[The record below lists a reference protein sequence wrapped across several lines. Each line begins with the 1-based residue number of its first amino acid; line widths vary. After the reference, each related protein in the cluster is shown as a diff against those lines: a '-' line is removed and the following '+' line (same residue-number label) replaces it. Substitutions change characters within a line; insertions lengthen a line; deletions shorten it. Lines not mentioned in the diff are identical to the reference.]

1 MSVSQT
7 SFTSLC
13 LPVGSGGPGVAAG
26 VQGAAR
32 WIIIF
37 LKDFCPPP
45 PSVVAH
51 RKDGLTCGAF
61 GRHHLGRAD
70 SPPGKWYLCW
80 RKGWSFLF
88 SWEPVLGEGCS
99 WLMKSLPSS
108 KQRRKK
114 CGSSFPFQV
123 RKLARTRGGV
133 QLALYVCWLQMGLS
147 WNSEPSAWKSRWAG
161 GTGNKIAS
169 LSSPRAQ
176 LVTGSQSASRAWLA
190 D

>member
-1 MSVSQT
+1 MSVSRT
-7 SFTSLC
+7 SFTSRC
-13 LPVGSGGPGVAAG
+13 LPVGSGGPGVTAG

-37 LKDFCPPP
+37 LKDFWPPRASWP
-45 PSVVAH
+45 TGKMASHEEHSGDITWVMQIAH
-51 RKDGLTCGAF
+51 PASGIRVEGKDG
-61 GRHHLGRAD
+61 
-70 SPPGKWYLCW
+70 
-80 RKGWSFLF
+80 SFLF

-123 RKLARTRGGV
+123 WKLACTRGGV

-147 WNSEPSAWKSRWAG
+147 WNREPSAWKSRWAG